1 MNARTRAI
9 TTALALPRRK
19 GFGMDAWQCRFT
31 SLFALLLVGSY
42 GAARTLDDAINPNSD
57 DVAIVV
63 HQDSDFGHSSPK
75 RERGCIAI
83 LRRLRFGLV
92 STLTRKLNINGPL
105 AAPTQADTF
114 NLDQRRREHWAW
126 QPLS

>member
-19 GFGMDAWQCRFT
+19 GLGMDAWQCRFICV
-31 SLFALLLVGSY
+31 FALLLICSY
-42 GAARTLDDAINPNSD
+42 AAARTLDGAINPNSD
-57 DVAIVV
+57 DVARV

-83 LRRLRFGLV
+83 LPRLRLGLV
-92 STLTRKLNINGPL
+92 STLTRKLNLNGPQ
-105 AAPTQADTF
+105 AAP
-114 NLDQRRREHWAW
+114 
-126 QPLS
+126 